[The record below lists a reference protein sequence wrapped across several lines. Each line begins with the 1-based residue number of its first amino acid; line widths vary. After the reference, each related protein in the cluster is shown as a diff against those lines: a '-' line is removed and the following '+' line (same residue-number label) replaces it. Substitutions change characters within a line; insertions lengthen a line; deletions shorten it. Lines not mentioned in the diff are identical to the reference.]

1 MAVAK
6 YQTIFS
12 YIIILKKYFEWM
24 FSFQYPGQISIQKKG
39 FQRVNTE
46 MPGERISRAQLHSS
60 GINGEFGQVTP

>member
-1 MAVAK
+1 
-6 YQTIFS
+6 
-12 YIIILKKYFEWM
+12 M

-60 GINGEFGQVTP
+60 GINGEFGQVTPWFPQHYSWDIPHAW